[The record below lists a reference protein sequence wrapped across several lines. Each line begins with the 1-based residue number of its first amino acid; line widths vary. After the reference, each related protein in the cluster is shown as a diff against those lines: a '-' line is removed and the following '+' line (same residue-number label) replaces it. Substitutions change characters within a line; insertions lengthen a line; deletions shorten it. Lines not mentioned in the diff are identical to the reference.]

1 MSDEIAKTEDRLS
14 ATGLEGGWFTLVLAI
29 LFSIVLI
36 ALYHFWLAKPAAGF
50 AVVDINSVVK
60 IKEAEFT
67 ALLSRP
73 GVGDR
78 DRIAA
83 YQLVS
88 QMGPQIDRAV
98 GELQK
103 DCACTILVK
112 SAVIAGPAED
122 LTAQLKEK
130 LGMAKTTEG
139 KS

>member
-14 ATGLEGGWFTLVLAI
+14 ATGLEVGWFTLVLAI